1 VPPRQGNLDRQTV
14 LDTAVEQV
22 DTHGVE
28 TLTVT
33 AVANELGVSQP
44 ALYRHVEGIDDLWRA
59 LGLAGREQL
68 ADALAEAAIGR
79 SGAEAVHAV
88 AHAWRAFG
96 REHPGL
102 YAATDRFAVAGD
114 AELEDAVERVVE
126 VLALSL
132 RGFGLDD
139 DALVHG
145 ARTLRSALHGFV
157 SFELGDGHPNPHD
170 PDETFERMID
180 LLCRGFAAMADGE
193 A

>member
-1 VPPRQGNLDRQTV
+1 MPPRQGTLDRQTV
-14 LDTAVEQV
+14 LDTATAQV
-22 DTHGVE
+22 DTHGVD

-33 AVANELGVSQP
+33 AVANELGVTQP

-59 LGLAGREQL
+59 LGLSGRSQL

-79 SGAEAVHAV
+79 SGDEAVRAV

-102 YAATDRFAVAGD
+102 YAATDRFPVAGD
-114 AELEDAVERVVE
+114 AELEEAVERVVE

-170 PDETFERMID
+170 PDETFEHMID
-180 LLCRGFAAMADGE
+180 LLCGGFAAMAE
-193 A
+193 RRR

>member
-1 VPPRQGNLDRQTV
+1 VPPRQGTLDRQTV
-14 LDTAVEQV
+14 LATAAARV
-22 DTHGVE
+22 DTYGVD

-33 AVANELGVSQP
+33 AVANELGVTQP

-59 LGLAGREQL
+59 LGLSGREQL

-79 SGAEAVHAV
+79 SGPEAVNAV
-88 AHAWRAFG
+88 AHAWRSFG
-96 REHPGL
+96 RAHPGL
-102 YAATDRFAVAGD
+102 YAATDRYPVAGD
-114 AELEDAVERVVE
+114 TELEEAVERVVE

-170 PDETFERMID
+170 PDETFEQMIS
-180 LLCRGFAAMADGE
+180 LLCRGFAAMADGGT
-193 A
+193 